1 MKITKLML
9 AFLIG
14 CFASMQSLAAD
25 GDPFAPEGHIKIERP
40 ADLDA
45 DDASAI
51 YREIAGRMAD
61 GYAQSDYEDAQN
73 YQKWTKQNSAPYL
86 SPGHGNRFLNNYGNA
101 ISKGYLAL
109 DIDEKMPVGSVLAKD
124 SFTVTEE
131 KEIFAGALFL
141 MEKLEEGKS
150 PVTGDWRY
158 VMILPDGSLIGDTL
172 GNDPDSMTFCHDC
185 HEQAAETDFLFGI
198 PAKFINEVAK

>member
-1 MKITKLML
+1 MKIKKLML
-9 AFLIG
+9 ALSIG
-14 CFASMQSLAAD
+14 CIVSSPALAAD
-25 GDPFAPEGHIKIERP
+25 DDPFAPEGHIKIERP

-51 YREIAGRMAD
+51 YNEIAGRMAE
-61 GYAQSDYEDAQN
+61 GYAQSDYDDAIN
-73 YQKWTKQNSAPYL
+73 YQNWTKQNSAPYL

-141 MEKLEEGKS
+141 MEKLEEDQY
-150 PVTGDWRY
+150 PATGDWRY

-172 GNDPDSMTFCHDC
+172 SDNPESMTFCHDC

-198 PAKFINEVAK
+198 PAKFINEAAK